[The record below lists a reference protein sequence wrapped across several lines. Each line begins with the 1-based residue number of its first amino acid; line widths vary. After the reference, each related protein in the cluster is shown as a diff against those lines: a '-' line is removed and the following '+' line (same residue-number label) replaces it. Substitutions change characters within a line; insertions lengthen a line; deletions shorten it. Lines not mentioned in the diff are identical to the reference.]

1 MQAQNPCG
9 SGTEATTNAFKVGD
23 DVTFVAARS
32 TGHSVSLSV
41 CEGKIAEIDSA
52 TAIVKLR
59 NGRASVQPLNKLT
72 RQSERNAL
80 TRALL
85 GDA

>member
-1 MQAQNPCG
+1 MQAQNPSG

-41 CEGKIAEIDSA
+41 HEGKIAEIDSA

-59 NGRASVQPLNKLT
+59 NGHTSVQPLNKLT

>member
-1 MQAQNPCG
+1 MQAQNPSG

-23 DVTFVAARS
+23 DVSFVVGRS
-32 TGHSVSLSV
+32 TGHSVSFSV
-41 CEGKIAEIDSA
+41 REGKIAEIDSV
-52 TAIVKLR
+52 TAVVKLR
-59 NGRASVQPLNKLT
+59 NGRTSVQPLNKLT
-72 RQSERNAL
+72 RQGERNAL

>member
-1 MQAQNPCG
+1 MQAQNPSG

-23 DVTFVAARS
+23 DVSFVVGRS
-32 TGHSVSLSV
+32 TGHSASFSV
-41 CEGKIAEIDSA
+41 REGKIAEINSA
-52 TAIVKLR
+52 TAVVKLR
-59 NGRASVQPLNKLT
+59 NGRTSVQPLNKLT
-72 RQSERNAL
+72 RQGERNAL

>member
-1 MQAQNPCG
+1 MQAQNPSG
-9 SGTEATTNAFKVGD
+9 SGTEATTNAFNVGD

-32 TGHSVSLSV
+32 TGRSVSLSV
-41 CEGKIAEIDSA
+41 REGKIAGINNGIA
-52 TAIVKLR
+52 TVKLR
-59 NGRASVQPLNKLT
+59 NGRTSMQPLNKLT
-72 RQSERNAL
+72 RKGERNAL

>member
-1 MQAQNPCG
+1 MQAQNPSG
-9 SGTEATTNAFKVGD
+9 SGREATTNAFKVGD

-32 TGHSVSLSV
+32 TGHSVSFSV
-41 CEGKIAEIDSA
+41 QEGEIAEIDSA
-52 TAIVKLR
+52 TAIVKLF
-59 NGRASVQPLNKLT
+59 NGRTSVQPLNKLT
-72 RQSERNAL
+72 RQGERNAL

>member
-1 MQAQNPCG
+1 MQAQNPSG

-23 DVTFVAARS
+23 EVTFVAARS

-41 CEGKIAEIDSA
+41 REGKIAEIDSA
-52 TAIVKLR
+52 TAVVKLR
-59 NGRASVQPLNKLT
+59 NGRTSVQPLNKLT
-72 RQSERNAL
+72 HQGERNAL

>member
-1 MQAQNPCG
+1 MQAQNPSG
-9 SGTEATTNAFKVGD
+9 SGIEATTNAFKVGD

-41 CEGKIAEIDSA
+41 REGKIAEIDSA

-59 NGRASVQPLNKLT
+59 NGRTSVQPLNKLT
-72 RQSERNAL
+72 RQSERNTL

>member
-1 MQAQNPCG
+1 MQAQNPSG

-32 TGHSVSLSV
+32 TGHSVSFSV
-41 CEGKIAEIDSA
+41 REGKIAEIDSA
-52 TAIVKLR
+52 TAIVKLF
-59 NGRASVQPLNKLT
+59 NGRTSVQPLNKLT
-72 RQSERNAL
+72 RQGERNAL

-85 GDA
+85 GEA